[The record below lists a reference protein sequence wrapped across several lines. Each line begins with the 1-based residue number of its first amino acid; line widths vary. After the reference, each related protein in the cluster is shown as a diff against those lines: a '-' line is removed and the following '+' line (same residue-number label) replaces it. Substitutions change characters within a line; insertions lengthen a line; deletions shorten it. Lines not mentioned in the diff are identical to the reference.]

1 MGSKTRI
8 FILHMR
14 EIIYAVIFSLL
25 AIIIIILMIY
35 FFNSKDSRETLNPVS
50 TFSPG
55 TYSST
60 LRLGDYTAEI
70 SVEVDTSGV
79 CSASFSDLN
88 EQVKTMYPL
97 LESCMSDISAQLANG
112 TPLNQIQYS
121 STSQYTATVLIE
133 AINTALQKAAP

>member
-14 EIIYAVIFSLL
+14 EIIYAAIFSLL

-70 SVEVDTSGV
+70 SVEVNASGV

-112 TPLNQIQYS
+112 TPLNLIQYS

>member
-14 EIIYAVIFSLL
+14 EIIYAAIFSLL

-70 SVEVDTSGV
+70 SVEVNASGV

-88 EQVKTMYPL
+88 EHVKTMYPL
-97 LESCMSDISAQLANG
+97 LERCMSDISAQLANG
-112 TPLNQIQYS
+112 TPLKQIQYS

>member
-1 MGSKTRI
+1 MQDKKN
-8 FILHMR
+8 
-14 EIIYAVIFSLL
+14 VIDL
-25 AIIIIILMIY
+25 IY

-70 SVEVDTSGV
+70 SVEVNASGV